1 MLVASGLLFV
11 GVVFLLGGLLHM
23 LLPGFTR
30 EKRYATQALLLSKS
44 AAERQRM
51 QYDPI
56 TLAVADRL
64 PGLEKRL
71 GLGIIGK
78 LRRMYMVLDKEHS
91 FEMEVA
97 GILVKSVIGAL
108 PLAVLPFILGA
119 PALLFAIPA
128 GVVLFFALQLNE
140 IPKAYK
146 TRQMEITKD
155 LPQLISK
162 MMIALETGKSF
173 ITTIQRLEETSG
185 PRMKKMLARL
195 NANLRVMNV
204 GAAMDLFAKETGV
217 PVMREFAAAVKIG
230 NNAGYEEA
238 KSYFESIKDELKKLR
253 LVSLKEVTR
262 NQPEKVKRLYV
273 LVAVHAFIAV
283 IMAFVAVMSEMQ
295 SI

>member
-1 MLVASGLLFV
+1 MLVAGGLLFV
-11 GVVFLLGGLLHM
+11 GVGLLVGVILH
-23 LLPGFTR
+23 LVLPGFHR
-30 EKRYATQALLLSKS
+30 ERKYATQALFMSKS
-44 AAERQRM
+44 VAERERM
-51 QYDPI
+51 QFDSM

-64 PGLEKRL
+64 PVIEQKLGWGVIGRL
-71 GLGIIGK
+71 
-78 LRRMYMVLDKEHS
+78 RQMYAALDKEHS

-97 GILVKSVIGAL
+97 GILVKSMIGGL
-108 PLAVLPFILGA
+108 PLLVLPFILET
-119 PALLFAIPA
+119 PAFLFAIPA
-128 GVVLFFALQLNE
+128 AITVFFVLQVDE

-146 TRQMEITKD
+146 KRQIEITKD

-185 PRMKKMLARL
+185 PRMKKMLTRL
-195 NANLRVMNV
+195 NANLRVMPL
-204 GAAMDLFAKETGV
+204 GTAMDIFAKETGV
-217 PVMREFAAAVKIG
+217 PVMREFVSAIKIG

-262 NQPEKVKRLYV
+262 NQPEKVKRLYA
-273 LVAVHAFIAV
+273 LVAIHAFIAV
-283 IMAFVAVMSEMQ
+283 IMAFIAVMSEMQ

>member
-1 MLVASGLLFV
+1 MLVANGILFV
-11 GVVFLLGGLLHM
+11 GVLMLTVGLLHV
-23 LLPGFTR
+23 LLPGFVR

-51 QYDPI
+51 QFDPI
-56 TLAVADRL
+56 TLALADRL
-64 PGLEKRL
+64 PRLEQKL
-71 GLGIIGK
+71 GWGMIGK
-78 LRRMYMVLDKEHS
+78 LRRMYMSLDKEHS

-97 GILVKSVIGAL
+97 GILVKSIIGAM

-128 GVVLFFALQLNE
+128 GIVLFFAAQLNE

-146 TRQMEITKD
+146 RRQTEITKD

-185 PRMKKMLARL
+185 PRTRKMLSRL
-195 NANLRVMNV
+195 NANLRIMSV
-204 GAAMDLFAKETGV
+204 GEAMDLFAKETGV

-230 NNAGYEEA
+230 TNAGYEEA

-262 NQPEKVKRLYV
+262 NQPEKVKRLYA

-283 IMAFVAVMSEMQ
+283 IMAFIAVMSEMQ